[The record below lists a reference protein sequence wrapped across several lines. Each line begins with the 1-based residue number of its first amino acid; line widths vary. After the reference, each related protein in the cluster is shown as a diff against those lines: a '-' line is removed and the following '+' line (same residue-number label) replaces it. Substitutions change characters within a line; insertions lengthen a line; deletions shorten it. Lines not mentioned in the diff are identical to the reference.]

1 MKLIILKIK
10 EFTKKSLRK
19 YGTEISIKK
28 ICDDKDVYHKN
39 YPQESI
45 EQRRFY
51 NVGAGGHDDVGI
63 EHPYWTNLDYKDV
76 LRIKGTG
83 KILPGVIPYDMLR
96 KQTLPIDDNTAEI
109 ILSQYSIE
117 HVTND
122 AAEFF
127 FKESYRA
134 LKPKGVF
141 RVVVPNI
148 ELDMRAYKNNDRSY
162 FFWEDW
168 SIDQPE
174 IYGLNKPLKHASI
187 EQLFI
192 SHFAASA
199 STVHIANNPDKIGDD
214 EFKETL
220 DSSGEEKALDYCIS
234 RCKIEIQKEYR
245 YNHINWWN
253 ANKLIEALN
262 KSGFNEVYIS
272 GPCQSSAQILRNSY
286 IFEKKPNHVALTIEA
301 IK

>member
-1 MKLIILKIK
+1 M
-10 EFTKKSLRK
+10 
-19 YGTEISIKK
+19 
-28 ICDDKDVYHKN
+28 
-39 YPQESI
+39 
-45 EQRRFY
+45 
-51 NVGAGGHDDVGI
+51 GI

-148 ELDMRAYKNNDRSY
+148 ELDMRAYKNND
-162 FFWEDW
+162 
-168 SIDQPE
+168 
-174 IYGLNKPLKHASI
+174 
-187 EQLFI
+187 
-192 SHFAASA
+192 
-199 STVHIANNPDKIGDD
+199 
-214 EFKETL
+214 
-220 DSSGEEKALDYCIS
+220 
-234 RCKIEIQKEYR
+234 
-245 YNHINWWN
+245 
-253 ANKLIEALN
+253 
-262 KSGFNEVYIS
+262 
-272 GPCQSSAQILRNSY
+272 
-286 IFEKKPNHVALTIEA
+286 
-301 IK
+301 